1 MTRKETAM
9 TFEEFK
15 QRAFA
20 ICESVKPG
28 CYVRA
33 ELASHPDCD
42 DEWHVATDAWRRDDG
57 DGPWYHYGPSP
68 EDVLTAV
75 RVAAADH
82 TRTNNYTD
90 EYRREVA
97 EAMGLL

>member
-1 MTRKETAM
+1 M

-20 ICESVKPG
+20 ICESVKPR

-33 ELASHPDCD
+33 ELASRLDHD
-42 DEWHVATDAWRRDDG
+42 DEWHVATDAWPRDSHNG
-57 DGPWYHYGPSP
+57 LWYCYAPSP
-68 EDVLTAV
+68 EDAITAV
-75 RVAAADH
+75 RVAAANSAPAS
-82 TRTNNYTD
+82 TCTD